1 MMETIRLSEPVG
13 PQDDWSA
20 EEALILMLLLK
31 ASEGAF
37 DKVNPGPCQ
46 PELFLNEVIEADST
60 PDSSVLLE
68 TRTIL

>member
-1 MMETIRLSEPVG
+1 MMETTHLSKPVG
-13 PQDDWSA
+13 PQDDWNA

-37 DKVNPGPCQ
+37 DKVNQGPSQ
-46 PELFLNEVIEADST
+46 PELFFNEVIEARST

-68 TRTIL
+68 ARTIL